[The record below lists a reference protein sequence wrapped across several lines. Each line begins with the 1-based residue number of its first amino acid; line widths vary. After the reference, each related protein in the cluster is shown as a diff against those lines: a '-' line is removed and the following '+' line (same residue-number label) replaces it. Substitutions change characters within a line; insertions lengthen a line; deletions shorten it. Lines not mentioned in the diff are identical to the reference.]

1 MISSCFCFLGG
12 FFPAGDLVVV
22 VVVVVIP
29 TRRISDGVVF
39 EHLSTSNGVFAVE
52 ILQFCR
58 FPSRRCQ
65 AQNVSFGTT
74 RVFRVSLWEFAG
86 VLRCFAFSLR
96 EFTNFSRSSRSC
108 VLTHSHS
115 VCFRC
120 VHSIILRFRPL
131 VCSCSRIR
139 KMLTSV

>member
-1 MISSCFCFLGG
+1 MDAVVTQGKKTYRRLRVAVVVVVIVV
-12 FFPAGDLVVV
+12 VVV
-22 VVVVVIP
+22 VVVVVIVVVVP

-74 RVFRVSLWEFAG
+74 RAFRVSLWEFADLY
-86 VLRCFAFSLR
+86 VFFCVFAEGINYFFSF
-96 EFTNFSRSSRSC
+96 FTFLCPDSC
-108 VLTHSHS
+108 S
-115 VCFRC
+115 FRC
-120 VHSIILRFRPL
+120 
-131 VCSCSRIR
+131 
-139 KMLTSV
+139 